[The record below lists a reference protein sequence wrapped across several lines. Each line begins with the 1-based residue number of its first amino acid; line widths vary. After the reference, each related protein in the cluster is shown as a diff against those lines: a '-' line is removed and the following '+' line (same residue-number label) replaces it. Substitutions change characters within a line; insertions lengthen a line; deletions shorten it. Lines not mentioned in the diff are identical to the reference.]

1 LRQDDTVTDPPLKRR
16 HEVAIM
22 TSARRETQYITE
34 WLLYHRSIGFDH
46 VYLYCDDE
54 DPVPLYGAVLPF
66 VQSVP
71 AFVTFIHFPYQGP
84 QFYIY
89 RHFLAHQ
96 KHKATWIAF
105 LDIDEFLRLTGVDD
119 IKRYLADC
127 PPEWD
132 AIHINWN
139 YFGTSGHA
147 ERPEGSVLTTYTRR
161 EPDLAMVTKTLTRSA
176 CIDVARL
183 DRKHQI
189 WHDWGD
195 FLVPGSVAVNV
206 LGDPMPRVANNPDYL
221 ADPDVQARIRA
232 KALVNH
238 YAFKSEHDVH
248 TSLEQGTLSDFHDS
262 TAWKKMLDG
271 GGLAALFGRL
281 NEVEDDYLANYW
293 RRFLAGAYT
302 LSVAPRTS
310 GPNIAVGKQARQ
322 SSICNWSRGTTVETD
337 AAGAVSGR
345 ITGAYQFHT
354 ERESAPWWRVDLG
367 KPHVIKE
374 IHLYNRVDQLQL
386 GIRLGRFL
394 IDCSVDDE
402 TWVAV
407 YVHDGSAVGGADGH
421 PLVLRPTL
429 SATETVLCR
438 HLRITALQSTWLHL
452 DQVEIYG
459 EEWRTAAPP
468 PEPETPRLQGVTAA
482 LDELIAL
489 LGKRIDAPSG

>member
-1 LRQDDTVTDPPLKRR
+1 
-16 HEVAIM
+16 M
-22 TSARRETQYITE
+22 TSARQETQYIAE

-46 VYLYCDDE
+46 VYLYCEDE
-54 DPVPLYGAVLPF
+54 DPLPLYGAVLPF

-71 AFVTFIHFPYQGP
+71 PFVTFIHFPYQGQ
-84 QFYIY
+84 QFYAY
-89 RHFLAHQ
+89 RHFLEHRKQEAG
-96 KHKATWIAF
+96 WIAF
-105 LDIDEFLRLTGVDD
+105 LDVDEFLRLTGVDD
-119 IKRYLADC
+119 IKRYLAES

-183 DRKHQI
+183 DRKHHV

-206 LGDPMPRVANNPDYL
+206 LGDPMPSVASNPDYL

-232 KALVNH
+232 KALINH
-238 YAFKSEHDVH
+238 YPFKSENDFQ
-248 TSLEQGTLSDFHDS
+248 TRLERGVLGDFHGS
-262 TAWKKMLDG
+262 AVWKRALDG

-281 NEVEDDYLANYW
+281 NEVEDRYLADYW
-293 RRFLAGAYT
+293 RHFLAGAHA

-310 GPNIAVGKQARQ
+310 GPNIALGKPARQ
-322 SSICNWSRGTTVETD
+322 SSISEWSRGTTVETD
-337 AAGAVSGR
+337 AAGAVSGH

-354 ERESAPWWRVDLG
+354 EMEAAPWWRVDLG
-367 KPHVIKE
+367 TPHVLKE
-374 IHLYNRVDQLQL
+374 IHLYNRVDQPQFRF
-386 GIRLGRFL
+386 RLGRFL
-394 IDCSVDDE
+394 IDSSVDDE
-402 TWVAV
+402 TWLAV

-421 PLVLRPTL
+421 PLVLRPTQ

-438 HLRITALQSTWLHL
+438 HLRITALQPTWLHL

-459 EEWRTAAPP
+459 EEWHADAPP
-468 PEPETPRLQGVTAA
+468 PKPEAPRPQGVTAA